1 MTALYSLL
9 QPSNPPTTTTTTI
22 DDNDDNDDNDN
33 DHNDNDNDDIHDNV
47 LISVKRRLLQIVRTT
62 YIIIASKTNIFFR
75 VFLQPCVKP
84 QKVVVLSYI
93 SHPREAVA
101 PVAKFKVTKARIGL
115 KSSPPNDGKM
125 PRKRFK

>member
-62 YIIIASKTNIFFR
+62 YIIIAQTYFLEFFCK
-75 VFLQPCVKP
+75 PCVKP